1 MPGVEEQEN
10 GEKASKAAYLMV
22 KGSIGED
29 LSSREEFTTALRYA
43 GFNPSHRSTSNYWTE
58 TTRQLTFSQFCNIT
72 EIEPVPTEESLVAAF
87 QKLDE
92 KGQGYIS
99 HDDFLLSM
107 TTRGEKLPGTVIDNM
122 LQDARYNRDRK
133 FLYPAYCQAVV
144 ETTKILTELA
154 VDKITREEE
163 DFSVNSQT
171 YKVRRKTAS
180 PVKSEN
186 STKMSLGP
194 PGSEPSTKKNSVPV
208 KKNSSLLPPASPLSD
223 NSTQQGSPVASPE
236 APQQWQSKLRSKG
249 SFFFECDTLISHQYQ
264 VSVPVSSICRL
275 AIQAEQ
281 QYKNAAPLVDVQL
294 YLFDE
299 NKRFIC
305 RTAEYFEQG
314 EWVWQ
319 GRLEAGRYL
328 ALAHTSGARLRR
340 RRSSPRQEPPL
351 VERNPKIRLSKQF
364 REVLQDIYDRVDLDN
379 SGSLSRA
386 EFNLFNWRTS
396 GEEVADEEWNVVE
409 QNFPLTSNNELTLDG
424 FLTLHQMEAED
435 NQGDPRE
442 LRVTVQ
448 AMGYNRS
455 LVQDESVSFVVT
467 FASAEPGAALS
478 VCGLKS
484 GGLLLEKTVTRCAME
499 ADRNPTR
506 VKGANNVL
514 VYREVTDHRITFV
527 YQNKSET
534 SSTVQMEL
542 TKSKGIV
549 HSRESE
555 VFNLSVPKKSAVIA
569 AHILPSTEGSEWKVQ
584 SSARILK
591 T

>member
-1 MPGVEEQEN
+1 MPGVEEQGR
-10 GEKASKAAYLMV
+10 GEKATKAAYLMV

-29 LSSREEFTTALRYA
+29 LCSREEFTTALRYA
-43 GFNPSHRSTSNYWTE
+43 GFNPSHRTTSNYWTE
-58 TTRQLTFSQFCNIT
+58 TTRQITFSQFCNIA
-72 EIEPVPTEESLVAAF
+72 EIEPVPTEETLVSAF

-92 KGQGYIS
+92 KGLGYIT

-107 TTRGEKLPGTVIDNM
+107 TTRGEKLPGSVIDNM
-122 LQDARYNRDRK
+122 LQDTRFNRDRK

-144 ETTKILTELA
+144 ETTKILSELA

-180 PVKSEN
+180 PVKTEN
-186 STKMSLGP
+186 SLKPSSSPTKTTSLE
-194 PGSEPSTKKNSVPV
+194 PG
-208 KKNSSLLPPASPLSD
+208 AGSPLSQT
-223 NSTQQGSPVASPE
+223 STQQGSPSHAGGDEVAWRSRV
-236 APQQWQSKLRSKG
+236 SSKG
-249 SFFFECDTLISHQYQ
+249 CFYFESDALISHQYQ
-264 VSVPVSSICRL
+264 VSVPVSSTCRL
-275 AIQAEQ
+275 AIQAQE
-281 QYKNAAPLVDVQL
+281 QYKNVAPLIDVQI

-305 RTAEYFEQG
+305 RTAEYREPG

-340 RRSSPRQEPPL
+340 RKSSPRQEPPL
-351 VERNPKIRLSKQF
+351 VERDPKIRLSKQF
-364 REVLQDIYDRVDLDN
+364 RKVLQDIYDRVDLDN

-396 GEEVADEEWNVVE
+396 GEEVADEEWQVVE
-409 QNFPLTSNNELTLDG
+409 QNFPLHNNELTLDG

-448 AMGYNRS
+448 AMGYNRA
-455 LVQDESVSFVVT
+455 LVQDESVSFVFT
-467 FASAEPGAALS
+467 FSSSEPGAALS

-527 YQNKSET
+527 YQNKSE
-534 SSTVQMEL
+534 SSTIVQMEL
-542 TKSKGIV
+542 NKSKGIV
-549 HSRESE
+549 HSRDSE
-555 VFNLSVPKKSAVIA
+555 VFNLTVPKKAAVIA
-569 AHILPSTEGSEWKVQ
+569 AHILPSTEGAEWKVL
-584 SSARILK
+584 SSARIIK
-591 T
+591 S

>member
-1 MPGVEEQEN
+1 MHGAEEQEN

-43 GFNPSHRSTSNYWTE
+43 GFNPSHRTTSNYWTE

-72 EIEPVPTEESLVAAF
+72 EIEPVPTEETLVAAF

-92 KGQGYIS
+92 KGQGYIT

-107 TTRGEKLPGTVIDNM
+107 TTRGEKLPGSVIDNM
-122 LQDARYNRDRK
+122 LQDARYNQDRK

-186 STKMSLGP
+186 NSKISLTTVNDA
-194 PGSEPSTKKNSVPV
+194 STKKTSAIPMI
-208 KKNSSLLPPASPLSD
+208 KSSSLHPPASPLSD
-223 NSTQQGSPVASPE
+223 NSTQQGSPAAASPDVE
-236 APQQWQSKLRSKG
+236 WRSKLRSKG
-249 SFFFECDTLISHQYQ
+249 SFYFECDTLISHQYQ
-264 VSVPVSSICRL
+264 VSLPVSGICRL

-281 QYKNAAPLVDVQL
+281 QYKNPAPLIDVHL

-305 RTAEYFEQG
+305 RTAEYCGSG

-409 QNFPLTSNNELTLDG
+409 QNFPLRNNELTLDG

-435 NQGDPRE
+435 NEGDPRE

-448 AMGYNRS
+448 AMGYNRA
-455 LVQDESVSFVVT
+455 LVQDESVSFVLT
-467 FASAEPGAALS
+467 FSSSEPGAAVS

-484 GGLLLEKTVTRCAME
+484 GGLLLEKTVTRCAIE

-527 YQNKSET
+527 YQNKSES
-534 SSTVQMEL
+534 SSTIQMEL

-555 VFNLSVPKKSAVIA
+555 VFNLSVPKKSALIA
-569 AHILPSTEGSEWKVQ
+569 AHILPSTEGAEWKVQ
-584 SSARILK
+584 SSARIIK

>member
-29 LSSREEFTTALRYA
+29 LSSQEEFTTALRYA
-43 GFNPSHRSTSNYWTE
+43 GFNPNHRTTSNYWTE

-92 KGQGYIS
+92 KGQGYIT

-107 TTRGEKLPGTVIDNM
+107 TTRGEKLPGSVIDNM
-122 LQDARYNRDRK
+122 LQDARYNQDRK

-186 STKMSLGP
+186 STKISTA
-194 PGSEPSTKKNSVPV
+194 SDPSVKKMPTGGASVN
-208 KKNSSLLPPASPLSD
+208 KNSSLHPPASPLSD
-223 NSTQQGSPVASPE
+223 NSTQQGSPAASPE
-236 APQQWQSKLRSKG
+236 LHWQSKLRSRG
-249 SFFFECDTLISHQYQ
+249 SFYFECDTLISHQYQ
-264 VSVPVSSICRL
+264 VSVPVSGVCRL
-275 AIQAEQ
+275 AIQAER
-281 QYKNAAPLVDVQL
+281 QYRNTAPLIDVHL

-305 RTAEYFEQG
+305 RTAEYCNPG

-379 SGSLSRA
+379 SGSLSRS

-409 QNFPLTSNNELTLDG
+409 QNFPLRNNELTLDG

-448 AMGYNRS
+448 AMGYNRA

-467 FASAEPGAALS
+467 FSSAEPGAALS

-484 GGLLLEKTVTRCAME
+484 GGLLLEKTVTRCAIE

-527 YQNKSET
+527 YQNKSES

-569 AHILPSTEGSEWKVQ
+569 VHILPSTEGAEWKVQ
-584 SSARILK
+584 SSARIIK